1 MSVMTDLDLA
11 TNIAAS
17 PSLAYAELRQRP
29 RIWFPLLLLTLGSA
43 LMFWLYYRS
52 VDVEWLKD
60 TMFGNNA
67 DFQAMPEEA
76 RAIALKAMTRNT
88 LMISSIAGSMLGL
101 PLVMLIPALY
111 FLIVSKINRLGIQ
124 FSHWYSFSFWS
135 SLPLALGYLAGIV
148 MVLMSDNNAQ
158 MTPDA
163 LEPLSLNQLY
173 FHRAAGQPGQAL
185 FASISAFS
193 IWSTVLTIIGLKV
206 WTQRTWNF
214 CCVVA
219 LLPSVLIYGIWA
231 LVAFK

>member
-1 MSVMTDLDLA
+1 MTDLELA
-11 TNIAAS
+11 TDIAAS

-29 RIWFPLLLLTLGSA
+29 RIWFPLLLLALGSA
-43 LMFWLYYRS
+43 LMLWLYYRG

-60 TMFGNNA
+60 TMLGNNA
-67 DFQAMPEEA
+67 DFKALPEEA
-76 RAIALKAMTRNT
+76 RAIALKAMTRT
-88 LMISSIAGSMLGL
+88 TFMVSGIAGSVLGL

-111 FLIVSKINRLGIQ
+111 FLIVSKVNGFGIK

-135 SLPLALGYLAGIV
+135 SLPMALGYLVGIV
-148 MVLMSDNNAQ
+148 MVLISDNNAQ

-163 LEPLSLNQLY
+163 LQPLSLNQLY

-193 IWSTVLTIIGLKV
+193 IWSTVLTIVGLKA
-206 WTQRTWNF
+206 WTHRAWNF
-214 CCVVA
+214 CCMVA
-219 LLPSVLIYGIWA
+219 LLPYVLIYGIWA